1 MTLNADWH
9 RRNVM
14 PKNATTEQRIAWHVE
29 HAKFCGCRP
38 IPPKLRQLMR
48 RAAAS
53 GRQLE
58 HGADLRA
65 LLSGG
70 DRRSIAASN
79 RARAL
84 IEREPARIGELA
96 GLTRDD
102 DWLVSLRALDLLEK
116 FVHDHPEWVEPHKRI
131 FIGPL
136 SRSDKWEVRL
146 QIVRA
151 LALFR
156 WTPAQTKRA
165 EAILIENVSFPQ
177 LFVRAWALDGL
188 ATLAEHRPRLV
199 PLVRRYLNEFERSPS
214 KALRARA
221 RKIAARLDR

>member
-1 MTLNADWH
+1 MTLNAEWH

-38 IPPKLRQLMR
+38 IPPKLKRLMGR
-48 RAAAS
+48 TAA
-53 GRQLE
+53 E
-58 HGADLRA
+58 HAADLRA

-70 DRRSIAASN
+70 DRRSIAGSN
-79 RARAL
+79 RARRM

-96 GLTRDD
+96 VLTRDN

-116 FVHDHPEWVEPHKRI
+116 FAHDHPEWVEPYKRI

-136 SRSDKWEVRL
+136 SRSDKWEIRL

-151 LALFR
+151 LPLFQ
-156 WTPAQTKRA
+156 WTSTQARRV
-165 EAILIENVSFPQ
+165 EAILVDNVSFPQ

-188 ATLAEHRPRLV
+188 ATLAEHRPRLL
-199 PLVRRYLNEFERSPS
+199 PLVRRYLNEFEGSPS
-214 KALRARA
+214 QALRARA
-221 RKIAARLDR
+221 RTIAARLDR